1 MSMLRVAR
9 NTATNRKLTIAGEYI
24 KKARLNKHLSQEE
37 LAIKMQEHGWPVTR
51 EMIFRMEKGER
62 IVSIEDASII
72 RKVLGLDGNELMD
85 YVCNTIDYNCST
97 TPMNEA
103 E

>member
-9 NTATNRKLTIAGEYI
+9 NTATNSKLTVAGEYI
-24 KKARLNKHLSQEE
+24 KKARLNKHMSQEE
-37 LAIKMQEHGWPVTR
+37 LAIKMQEQGLPITR

-62 IVSIEDASII
+62 IISIEDASTI
-72 RKVLGLDGNELMD
+72 RRVLGLDGNMLMD
-85 YVCNTIDYNCST
+85 YVSDTIYHNCSN
-97 TPMNEA
+97 TPISEA